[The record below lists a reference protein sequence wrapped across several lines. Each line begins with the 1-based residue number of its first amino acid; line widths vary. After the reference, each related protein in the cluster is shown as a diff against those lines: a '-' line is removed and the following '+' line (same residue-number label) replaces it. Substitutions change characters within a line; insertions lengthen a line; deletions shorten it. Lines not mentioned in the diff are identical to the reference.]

1 MASLGRGVEVE
12 AVAGGLVEEAGQ
24 AALHRGGGGRGGGQQ
39 PVHLVTVR
47 YVEPGLT
54 LLSHILDTHAW
65 IFKNI
70 YPRVF
75 ICAVFLKEDFL
86 KS

>member
-1 MASLGRGVEVE
+1 MYIVDMYSAAALHLKLVASLGRGVEVE

-47 YVEPGLT
+47 YVEPG
-54 LLSHILDTHAW
+54 
-65 IFKNI
+65 
-70 YPRVF
+70 
-75 ICAVFLKEDFL
+75 
-86 KS
+86 